1 MSVVATS
8 ANGLAKKQFG
18 KINDDLPAWSIVTD
32 MIPFEELAKTG
43 ELFEELIVVS
53 RSHGVTFARSTR
65 QTAYTLQDARSWVT
79 QPAQATSSEIVMV
92 ERIAYGMLAAA
103 EAKGQK
109 AYESA
114 IKLSL
119 KSIATSHRFYQE
131 YGYTYGGSGTGTGS
145 NPGLGITATA
155 GASATTAQNYT
166 ITQASWASGI
176 WAQMKNAEVDCW
188 DPTLVTKRN
197 GTSPFIVTGVTHS
210 TRIVTMT
217 CATAADAFAVA
228 VGDVFVPRGSRSGS
242 GTGVSENCDGLDSIL
257 TNTGTLFAL
266 SASTYDVWAGN
277 VKSAGSAPATILT
290 LHGAMNMAVGRGL
303 AGEFVWLVNNF
314 VFQDLV
320 DDTTALR
327 RFTEDTKTSVTQG
340 TMSLD
345 FYGANN
351 GRMRIISHPMLKCG
365 DAMGFQ
371 PKAFKRGGDS
381 ELVRGLP
388 GTPGEDFFYQVDSK
402 AAVEIRNFSSTFIMP
417 TAPSHAVKLYNIV
430 PRSAP

>member
-18 KINDDLPAWSIVTD
+18 KINDALPEWSIVTD
-32 MIPFEELAKTG
+32 LVPFEEMAKTG
-43 ELFEELIVVS
+43 QLYEELITVS
-53 RSHGVTFARSTR
+53 RSHGVTFARTTR
-65 QTAYTLQDARSWVT
+65 QTDYTLNAARSWVS
-79 QPAQATSSEIVMV
+79 QPAQATSSEIVMR
-92 ERIAYGMLAAA
+92 ERIAYGILAAA

-131 YGYTYGGSGTGTGS
+131 YGYLYGGTGTSTGA
-145 NPGLGITATA
+145 NPGLGTIESQS
-155 GASATTAQNYT
+155 GSGTTRTFVISQK
-166 ITQASWASGI
+166 SWASGI
-176 WAQMKNAEVDCW
+176 WAQLKNAAIDCYEA
-188 DPTLVTKRN
+188 TLTTKQN
-197 GTSPFIVTGVTHS
+197 PDAVIIVTAVTHS
-210 TRIVTMT
+210 TRSVLVSGDASDLDA
-217 CATAADAFAVA
+217 CGATDI
-228 VGDVFVPRGSRSGS
+228 FVPVGSKG
-242 GTGVSENCDGLDSIL
+242 ENCDGLDAIL

-266 SASTYDVWAGN
+266 DAATYDVWSGN
-277 VKSAGSAPATILT
+277 VKTAGSAPATILT
-290 LHGAMNMAVGRGL
+290 LHGAMNLAVGRGL
-303 AGEFVWLVNNF
+303 AGEFVWLVNNY

-327 RFTEDTKTSVTQG
+327 RFVEDTKSEVTQG

-351 GRMRIISHPMLKCG
+351 GRMRIVSHPMIKCG
-365 DAMGFQ
+365 DAMGIQ
-371 PKAFKRGGDS
+371 AKAFKRGGDS

-388 GTPGEDFFYQVDSK
+388 GTPGEDFFYQVDGI
-402 AAVEIRNFSSTFIMP
+402 AAVEIRNYSSTFVMP
-417 TAPSHAVKLYNIV
+417 TMPSHAVKLHTIV